1 MLVTYLLL
9 IPIIIIDILPIIK
22 LDIIIDMSN
31 NPAAGVSEIVSDYGT
46 DKLTLAEIGIYR
58 GDTTMKI
65 APMVR
70 DLGGK
75 YICVEWFKGNV
86 DSFPNYNPDEHDS
99 NLQAF
104 SNRIKTEHGGS
115 LEKTVML
122 LDASSIDAC
131 SYIDNETIDI
141 CFIDADHRYMAVL
154 CDIIQYSFKVKH
166 NGILC
171 GHDLT
176 ESGSAGV
183 DTYPR
188 ECFHTDCHPKW
199 GHAGVAQAVGEA
211 IGNEN
216 VKYYPGTCWATRVKH
231 KDVLGQP
238 TYVHPDDP
246 VASG

>member
-1 MLVTYLLL
+1 
-9 IPIIIIDILPIIK
+9 
-22 LDIIIDMSN
+22 MSN

-115 LEKTVML
+115 LKKTVML

-131 SYIDNETIDI
+131 SYIDTETIDI

-171 GHDLT
+171 GHDLA